1 MVKQKRRLVNSA
13 EDSLILNAICA
24 FCKLERKNTPFH
36 LNLRE
41 VDECRQSK
49 IQNTTSCG
57 KLIKKVDQKN
67 EMVPKVMAE

>member
-1 MVKQKRRLVNSA
+1 MYKCNTGSQSINKMIQNLKHA
-13 EDSLILNAICA
+13 GNAKA
-24 FCKLERKNTPFH
+24 RYTPFH

-67 EMVPKVMAE
+67 EMVSKVMAE